1 MRTDVEKWFKEDG
14 ERVLKEVG
22 IKKGDIILDFGCGEG
37 ICSLPAAKIAGKRG
51 KVFALDKS
59 IRKLDELTRKA
70 KSAKLE
76 NIETVK
82 TSDRL
87 KVLFPDGYFD
97 VVLLYDILHSY
108 YFSLN
113 ERETLLEEVHRVL
126 RAGGLLS
133 VYPEHTNVE
142 KLEKE
147 IEQTNFHLEKKYSP
161 VLIHEE
167 RYGGACI
174 LNFGKRVSRLK
185 ERVMKKQERIK
196 C

>member
-1 MRTDVEKWFKEDG
+1 MW
-14 ERVLKEVG
+14 
-22 IKKGDIILDFGCGEG
+22 EG

-133 VYPEHTNVE
+133 VYPEHMNVE

-167 RYGGACI
+167 RYGRACI